1 MRVDEFNPMDYHTN
15 PTADLGMSSVL
26 FLKIPKSYGKEIS
39 REDQP
44 TNGFLEVVGG
54 NQEPLSIS
62 QSRIN
67 GDVGERYIFP
77 YTLLH
82 GVYPFYDTEEVR
94 RTMSYNWNLYKP
106 AMVKIEHEK
115 KFSLYNGNKYKLKK

>member
-44 TNGFLEVVGG
+44 TNGLLEFVGG

-106 AMVKIEHEK
+106 AMVKIEDEK
-115 KFSLYNGNKYKLKK
+115 KV